1 MASRCSGNGNSRCYG
16 PKGAVTYVAF
26 LKRTRS
32 ETNLLNVQSRVGVVA
47 LFDAV
52 FSLIFRR

>member
-1 MASRCSGNGNSRCYG
+1 
-16 PKGAVTYVAF
+16 VTYVAF